1 MNRQKPVPEREK
13 TENEKIEKE
22 KEKILRR
29 TQGSAISGERSE
41 RNMIMRKTKFVTA
54 AICAVMLSAMTAFH
68 AYCDTSAASASELTS
83 GTETYVSETVQEV
96 ADTSAAET
104 IYNVSGTDTAST
116 SGSSALDTSDLFS
129 SRDLEQTADLTGA
142 ENITVSD
149 GETYTVS
156 KEGVYVV
163 TGSASNVQIVVSA
176 GDEDKV
182 QLVLDSVSITNE
194 STPCIYVQ
202 NADKVFVTTT
212 DSENTLT
219 VSGAFTADGDTNT
232 DAVIFSRDDL
242 VINGTGT
249 LNIVSSENGI
259 SGKDD
264 LKVTGGTINITCT
277 ADALEANESILVAD
291 GTSSIKSDKDGLH
304 ADNDEDNTVGYI
316 YIADGTITIE
326 AGDDAIH
333 ATTIA
338 QVDGGTIDLTGAE
351 GIEGTYIQINGGEI
365 SIAAADDGINAGQKS
380 NFSTPTVEVNGGE
393 LTIVMGSGD
402 TDGVDSNGNL
412 YLNGGTLNIT
422 AQSPFDYD
430 GTARNNGA
438 TLIVN
443 GSETDSITNQM
454 MGGGGMG
461 GGMRGG
467 MGGHGG
473 HGGF

>member
-1 MNRQKPVPEREK
+1 MNRQKPVPKREK

-163 TGSASNVQIVVSA
+163 TGSASNAQIVVSA

-291 GTSSIKSDKDGLH
+291 GTISIKSDKDGLH
-304 ADNDEDNTVGYI
+304 AENDEDNTVGYI

-380 NFSTPTVEVNGGE
+380 NFATPTVEVNGGE

>member
-163 TGSASNVQIVVSA
+163 TGSASNAQIVVSA

-291 GTSSIKSDKDGLH
+291 GTISIKSDKDGLH
-304 ADNDEDNTVGYI
+304 AENDEDNTVGYI

-380 NFSTPTVEVNGGE
+380 NFATPTVEVNGGE

-454 MGGGGMG
+454 MGGGGM
-461 GGMRGG
+461 RGG

>member
-1 MNRQKPVPEREK
+1 MNRQKPVPKREK

-163 TGSASNVQIVVSA
+163 TGSASNAQIVVSA

-291 GTSSIKSDKDGLH
+291 GTISIKSDKDGLH
-304 ADNDEDNTVGYI
+304 AENDEDNTVGYI

-380 NFSTPTVEVNGGE
+380 NFATPTVEVNGGE

-422 AQSPFDYD
+422 AQNPFDYD

>member
-163 TGSASNVQIVVSA
+163 TGSASNAQIVVSA

-219 VSGAFTADGDTNT
+219 VSGAFTSDGDTNT

-291 GTSSIKSDKDGLH
+291 GTISIKSDKDGLH
-304 ADNDEDNTVGYI
+304 AENDEDNTVGYI

-326 AGDDAIH
+326 AGDDAVH

-380 NFSTPTVEVNGGE
+380 NFATPTVEVNGGE

>member
-1 MNRQKPVPEREK
+1 
-13 TENEKIEKE
+13 
-22 KEKILRR
+22 
-29 TQGSAISGERSE
+29 
-41 RNMIMRKTKFVTA
+41 MRKTRFMTA
-54 AICAVMLSAMTAFH
+54 AICAVMLSAMTAFQ
-68 AYCDTSAASASELTS
+68 AYCDTSAASVSELTS
-83 GTETYVSETVQEV
+83 AAETYVSETAQEV
-96 ADTSAAET
+96 DSTSETDTV
-104 IYNVSGTDTAST
+104 YNVSGTDTAST

-142 ENITVSD
+142 EKITVND
-149 GETYTVS
+149 GETYTIS

-163 TGSASNVQIVVSA
+163 TGSASNALILVSA

-182 QLVLDSVSITNE
+182 QLVLDDVSITNE

-242 VINGTGT
+242 VVNGTGT
-249 LNIVSSENGI
+249 LNISSSENGI
-259 SGKDD
+259 SSKDD

-291 GTSSIKSDKDGLH
+291 GTINIKSDKDGLH
-304 ADNDEDNTVGYI
+304 AENDEDDTVGYI
-316 YIADGTITIE
+316 YIAGGTMTVA

-333 ATTIA
+333 ATTIV

-380 NFSTPTVEVNGGE
+380 NFATPTVEVNGGE
-393 LTIVMGSGD
+393 LAIVMGSGD
-402 TDGVDSNGNL
+402 TDGVDANGNL

-422 AQSPFDYD
+422 AQNPFDYD
-430 GTARNNGA
+430 GTAQNNGA

-443 GSETDSITNQM
+443 GTETDTITSQ
-454 MGGGGMG
+454 MGGD
-461 GGMRGG
+461 GMRGG
-467 MGGHGG
+467 MGGQ
-473 HGGF
+473 GGF

>member
-163 TGSASNVQIVVSA
+163 TGSASNAQIVVSA

-182 QLVLDSVSITNE
+182 QLVLNSVSITNE

-291 GTSSIKSDKDGLH
+291 GTISIKSDKDGLH
-304 ADNDEDNTVGYI
+304 AENDEDNTVGYI

-351 GIEGTYIQINGGEI
+351 GIEGTSIQINGGEI

-380 NFSTPTVEVNGGE
+380 NFATPTVEVNGGE

>member
-29 TQGSAISGERSE
+29 TQGSAVSGERSE

-163 TGSASNVQIVVSA
+163 TGSASNAQIVVSA

-291 GTSSIKSDKDGLH
+291 GTISIKSDKDGLH
-304 ADNDEDNTVGYI
+304 AENDEDNTVGYI

-380 NFSTPTVEVNGGE
+380 NFATPTVEVNGGE

-454 MGGGGMG
+454 MGGGGM
-461 GGMRGG
+461 RGG

>member
-163 TGSASNVQIVVSA
+163 TGSASNAQIVVSA

-264 LKVTGGTINITCT
+264 LKVTGGTINSTCT

-291 GTSSIKSDKDGLH
+291 GTISIKSDKDGLH
-304 ADNDEDNTVGYI
+304 AENDEDNTVGYI

-326 AGDDAIH
+326 AGDDAVH

-380 NFSTPTVEVNGGE
+380 NFATPTVEVNGGE

>member
-1 MNRQKPVPEREK
+1 
-13 TENEKIEKE
+13 
-22 KEKILRR
+22 
-29 TQGSAISGERSE
+29 
-41 RNMIMRKTKFVTA
+41 MIMRKTRFMTA
-54 AICAVMLSAMTAFH
+54 AICAVMLSAMTAFQ

-83 GTETYVSETVQEV
+83 AAETYVSETLQEV
-96 ADTSAAET
+96 DSTSETDTV
-104 IYNVSGTDTAST
+104 YNVSGTDTAST

-142 ENITVSD
+142 EKITVND
-149 GETYTVS
+149 GETYTIS

-163 TGSASNVQIVVSA
+163 TGSAANAQIVVSA

-182 QLVLDSVSITNE
+182 QLVLDDVSITNE

-242 VINGTGT
+242 VVNGTGT
-249 LNIVSSENGI
+249 LNISSSENGI
-259 SGKDD
+259 SSKDD

-291 GTSSIKSDKDGLH
+291 GTINIKSDKDGLH
-304 ADNDEDNTVGYI
+304 AENDEDDTVGYI
-316 YIADGTITIE
+316 YIAGGTMTVE

-338 QVDGGTIDLTGAE
+338 QVDGGTIELTGAE

-380 NFSTPTVEVNGGE
+380 NFATPTVEVNGGE

-402 TDGVDSNGNL
+402 TDGVDANGNL

-422 AQSPFDYD
+422 AQNPFDYD
-430 GTARNNGA
+430 GTAQNNGA

-443 GSETDSITNQM
+443 GIETDTITSQM
-454 MGGGGMG
+454 GG

-467 MGGHGG
+467 MGGQ
-473 HGGF
+473 GGF

>member
-116 SGSSALDTSDLFS
+116 SGSNALDTSDLFS

-163 TGSASNVQIVVSA
+163 TGSASNAQIVVSA

-291 GTSSIKSDKDGLH
+291 GTISIKSDKDGLH
-304 ADNDEDNTVGYI
+304 AENDEDNTVGYI

-380 NFSTPTVEVNGGE
+380 NFATPTVEVNGGE

>member
-163 TGSASNVQIVVSA
+163 TGSASNAQIVVSA

-291 GTSSIKSDKDGLH
+291 GTISIKSDKDGLH
-304 ADNDEDNTVGYI
+304 AENDEDNTVGYI

-380 NFSTPTVEVNGGE
+380 NFATPTVEVNGGE

-402 TDGVDSNGNL
+402 TDGVDSHGNL

>member
-1 MNRQKPVPEREK
+1 MFNRQKPVPEREK

-29 TQGSAISGERSE
+29 TQGSAVSGERSE

-163 TGSASNVQIVVSA
+163 TGSASNAQIVVSA

-291 GTSSIKSDKDGLH
+291 GTISIKSDKDGLH
-304 ADNDEDNTVGYI
+304 AENDEDNTVGYI

-380 NFSTPTVEVNGGE
+380 NFATPTVEVNGGE

-454 MGGGGMG
+454 MGGGGM
-461 GGMRGG
+461 RGG

>member
-1 MNRQKPVPEREK
+1 
-13 TENEKIEKE
+13 
-22 KEKILRR
+22 
-29 TQGSAISGERSE
+29 
-41 RNMIMRKTKFVTA
+41 MRKTKFVTA

-163 TGSASNVQIVVSA
+163 TGSASNAQIVVSA

-264 LKVTGGTINITCT
+264 LKVTGGTI
-277 ADALEANESILVAD
+277 
-291 GTSSIKSDKDGLH
+291 
-304 ADNDEDNTVGYI
+304 TVGYI

-380 NFSTPTVEVNGGE
+380 NFATPTVEVNGGE

-402 TDGVDSNGNL
+402 TDGVDANGNL

-422 AQSPFDYD
+422 AQNPFDYD
-430 GTARNNGA
+430 GTAQNNGA

-443 GSETDSITNQM
+443 GTETDTITSQM
-454 MGGGGMG
+454 GG

-467 MGGHGG
+467 MGGQ
-473 HGGF
+473 GGF

>member
-1 MNRQKPVPEREK
+1 MPKLIRTKKGSCAGHRVP
-13 TENEKIEKE
+13 
-22 KEKILRR
+22 
-29 TQGSAISGERSE
+29 QSPERSE
-41 RNMIMRKTKFVTA
+41 RNMIMRKTRFMTA
-54 AICAVMLSAMTAFH
+54 AICAVMLSAMTAFQ

-83 GTETYVSETVQEV
+83 AAETYVSETAQEV
-96 ADTSAAET
+96 DSTSETDTV
-104 IYNVSGTDTAST
+104 YNVSGTDTAST

-142 ENITVSD
+142 EKITVSD
-149 GETYTVS
+149 GETYTIS

-163 TGSASNVQIVVSA
+163 TGSASNAQILVSA

-182 QLVLDSVSITNE
+182 QLVLDDVSITNE

-232 DAVIFSRDDL
+232 DAAIFSRDDL
-242 VINGTGT
+242 VVNGTGT
-249 LNIVSSENGI
+249 LNISSSENGI
-259 SGKDD
+259 SSKDD

-291 GTSSIKSDKDGLH
+291 GTINIKSDKDGLH
-304 ADNDEDNTVGYI
+304 AENDEDDTVGYI
-316 YIADGTITIE
+316 YIAGGTMTVE

-338 QVDGGTIDLTGAE
+338 QVDGGTIELTGAE

-380 NFSTPTVEVNGGE
+380 NFATPTVEVNGGE

-402 TDGVDSNGNL
+402 TDGVDANGNL

-422 AQSPFDYD
+422 AQNPFDYD
-430 GTARNNGA
+430 GTAQNNGA

-443 GSETDSITNQM
+443 GTETDTITSQM
-454 MGGGGMG
+454 GG

-467 MGGHGG
+467 MGGQ
-473 HGGF
+473 GGF

>member
-104 IYNVSGTDTAST
+104 IYIVSGTDTAST

-163 TGSASNVQIVVSA
+163 TGSASNAQIVVSA

-291 GTSSIKSDKDGLH
+291 GTISIKSDKDGLH
-304 ADNDEDNTVGYI
+304 AENDEDNTVGYI

-380 NFSTPTVEVNGGE
+380 NFATPTVEVNGGE

>member
-242 VINGTGT
+242 VVNGTGT
-249 LNIVSSENGI
+249 LTIVSSENGI

-291 GTSSIKSDKDGLH
+291 GTISIKSDKDGLH
-304 ADNDEDNTVGYI
+304 AENDEDNTVGYI

>member
-163 TGSASNVQIVVSA
+163 TGSASNAQIVVSA

-242 VINGTGT
+242 VVNGTGT
-249 LNIVSSENGI
+249 LTIVSSENGI

-291 GTSSIKSDKDGLH
+291 GTISIKSDKDGLH
-304 ADNDEDNTVGYI
+304 AENDEDNTVGYI

-380 NFSTPTVEVNGGE
+380 NFATPTVEVNGGE

-454 MGGGGMG
+454 MGGGGM
-461 GGMRGG
+461 RGG
-467 MGGHGG
+467 MGGHGE

>member
-1 MNRQKPVPEREK
+1 MPKRIRTKKGSCAGHRVP
-13 TENEKIEKE
+13 
-22 KEKILRR
+22 
-29 TQGSAISGERSE
+29 QSPERSE
-41 RNMIMRKTKFVTA
+41 RNMIMRKTRFMTA
-54 AICAVMLSAMTAFH
+54 AICAVMLSAMTAFQ

-83 GTETYVSETVQEV
+83 AAETYVSETLQEV
-96 ADTSAAET
+96 DSTSETDTV
-104 IYNVSGTDTAST
+104 YNVSGTDTAST

-142 ENITVSD
+142 EKITVSD
-149 GETYTVS
+149 GETYTIS

-163 TGSASNVQIVVSA
+163 TGSASNAQILVSA

-182 QLVLDSVSITNE
+182 QLVLDDVSITNE

-202 NADKVFVTTT
+202 NADKVFITTT

-232 DAVIFSRDDL
+232 DAAIFSRDDL
-242 VINGTGT
+242 VVNGTGT
-249 LNIVSSENGI
+249 LNISSSENGI
-259 SGKDD
+259 SSKDD

-291 GTSSIKSDKDGLH
+291 GTINIKSDKDGLH
-304 ADNDEDNTVGYI
+304 AENDEDDTVGYI
-316 YIADGTITIE
+316 YIAGGTMTVE

-338 QVDGGTIDLTGAE
+338 QVDGGTIELTGAE

-380 NFSTPTVEVNGGE
+380 NFATPTVEVNGGE

-422 AQSPFDYD
+422 AQNPFDYD
-430 GTARNNGA
+430 GTAQNNGA
-438 TLIVN
+438 MLIVN
-443 GSETDSITNQM
+443 GTETDTITSQ
-454 MGGGGMG
+454 MGGS
-461 GGMRGG
+461 GMRGG
-467 MGGHGG
+467 MGGQ
-473 HGGF
+473 GGF

>member
-163 TGSASNVQIVVSA
+163 TGSASNAQIVVSA

-291 GTSSIKSDKDGLH
+291 GTISIKSDKDGLH
-304 ADNDEDNTVGYI
+304 AENDEDNTVGYI

-351 GIEGTYIQINGGEI
+351 GIEGTYIQINGGEM

-380 NFSTPTVEVNGGE
+380 NFATPTVEVNGGE

>member
-149 GETYTVS
+149 GETYTIS

-163 TGSASNVQIVVSA
+163 TGSASNAQIVVSA
-176 GDEDKV
+176 GDEDNV

-291 GTSSIKSDKDGLH
+291 GTISIKSDKDGLH
-304 ADNDEDNTVGYI
+304 AENDEDNTVGYI

-380 NFSTPTVEVNGGE
+380 NFATPTVEVNGGE

>member
-163 TGSASNVQIVVSA
+163 TGSASNAQIVVSA

-291 GTSSIKSDKDGLH
+291 GTISIKSDKDGLH
-304 ADNDEDNTVGYI
+304 AENDEDNTVGYI

-380 NFSTPTVEVNGGE
+380 NFATPTVEVNGGE

>member
-1 MNRQKPVPEREK
+1 MPKLIRTKKGSCAGHRVP
-13 TENEKIEKE
+13 
-22 KEKILRR
+22 
-29 TQGSAISGERSE
+29 QSPERSE
-41 RNMIMRKTKFVTA
+41 RNMIMRKTRFMTA
-54 AICAVMLSAMTAFH
+54 AICAVMLSAMTAFQ

-83 GTETYVSETVQEV
+83 AAETYVSETLQEV
-96 ADTSAAET
+96 DSTSETDTV
-104 IYNVSGTDTAST
+104 YNVSGTDTAST

-142 ENITVSD
+142 EKITVSD
-149 GETYTVS
+149 GETYTIS

-163 TGSASNVQIVVSA
+163 TGSASNAQIVVSA

-182 QLVLDSVSITNE
+182 QLVLDDVSITNE

-202 NADKVFVTTT
+202 NADKVFITTT

-242 VINGTGT
+242 VVNGTGT
-249 LNIVSSENGI
+249 LNISSSENGI
-259 SGKDD
+259 SSKDD

-291 GTSSIKSDKDGLH
+291 GTINIKSDKDGLH
-304 ADNDEDNTVGYI
+304 AENDEDDTVGYI
-316 YIADGTITIE
+316 YIAGGTMTVE

-402 TDGVDSNGNL
+402 TDGVDANGNL

-422 AQSPFDYD
+422 AQNPFDYD
-430 GTARNNGA
+430 GTAQNNGA

-443 GSETDSITNQM
+443 GTETDTITSQ
-454 MGGGGMG
+454 MG

-467 MGGHGG
+467 MGGQ
-473 HGGF
+473 GGF

>member
-163 TGSASNVQIVVSA
+163 TGSASNAQIVVSA

-291 GTSSIKSDKDGLH
+291 GTISIKSDKDGLH
-304 ADNDEDNTVGYI
+304 AENDEDNTVGYI

-380 NFSTPTVEVNGGE
+380 NFATPTIEVNGGE